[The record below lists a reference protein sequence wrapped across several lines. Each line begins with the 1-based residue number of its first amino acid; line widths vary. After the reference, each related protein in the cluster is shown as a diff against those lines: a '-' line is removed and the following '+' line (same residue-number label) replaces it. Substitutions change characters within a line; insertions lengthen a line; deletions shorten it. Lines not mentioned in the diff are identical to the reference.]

1 MRWQKALE
9 TAANLNLWKQ
19 YMQVLN
25 YSPTGASSNQMD
37 LKKSK
42 ILVRFRVGLL
52 LNYRKILAVKRP
64 DVEDR

>member
-42 ILVRFRVGLL
+42 IRVGLL